1 MVLLM
6 SACNKKY
13 GHDLLLTVEN
23 ARMEKVCQYDLDM
36 ILKKTL
42 TFLCKEI
49 SRKQTYKYSVNQPAH
64 DKSPCMHFLLEKTK
78 GLNGGTVRYI

>member
-1 MVLLM
+1 MSDRLQLQAMVLLM

-36 ILKKTL
+36 ILEKTLFMQRNFKKTDL
-42 TFLCKEI
+42 QITKSCKSI
-49 SRKQTYKYSVNQPAH
+49 
-64 DKSPCMHFLLEKTK
+64 D
-78 GLNGGTVRYI
+78 